1 MWVLWTLHGITSLNR
16 LLHSAIR
23 TMRRDKTPPVPCG
36 QRKVGF
42 EDVFDFVVRKSLQ
55 GRLMRKSK
63 EAFSACL
70 ARIYT
75 GQGAVFPYVRG
86 APVFFIPSNPFPE
99 PVSGAFS
106 ALRGKWVLWT
116 FSVKTV
122 KRTVAQCVSQG
133 RFDLFYPLCRSRKV
147 GFVDLCHCFVPN
159 MLRCNL
165 IRRKQGVVFTPS
177 RGVGTIV

>member
-1 MWVLWTLHGITSLNR
+1 MRLIPSLWSAVLGNTATTIACILRRNPAVRPRREPSRPFWSVRRGMWVLWTLHGITSLNR

-42 EDVFDFVVRKSLQ
+42 EDFFDFVVRKSLQ
-55 GRLMRKSK
+55 GRLMRNSK

-86 APVFFIPSNPFPE
+86 APRVLHSVKPFPRA
-99 PVSGAFS
+99 GF
-106 ALRGKWVLWT
+106 RG
-116 FSVKTV
+116 
-122 KRTVAQCVSQG
+122 
-133 RFDLFYPLCRSRKV
+133 LFRPSREV
-147 GFVDLCHCFVPN
+147 GFVDFLGENGEKDCCPMRFA
-159 MLRCNL
+159 R
-165 IRRKQGVVFTPS
+165 
-177 RGVGTIV
+177 TI